1 MDILLLFLIIA
12 GAIIGVWIAW
22 GIISPHIWE
31 KPDYELKEK
40 EEKFEIRRYKDAKI
54 LSTITSGSNS
64 GFSTLASYIFG
75 KNKEKAKVAMTS
87 PVLTEMMDNKN
98 MKTVFFVPKK
108 FENKEMPTPLSD
120 DIQISTQ
127 KERDVAIIRF
137 YGLMSEKKREKYI
150 DRLLN
155 ILQKKDIQI
164 KGSAF
169 YMGYSDPFVPPPLRR
184 NEIGIELSVD

>member
-1 MDILLLFLIIA
+1 MEILLIFLIIA

-22 GIISPHIWE
+22 GIISPYIWE
-31 KPDYELKEK
+31 QPDYELKEK
-40 EEKFEIRRYKDAKI
+40 EGKFEIRRYKDAKI

-75 KNKEKAKVAMTS
+75 KEKVAMTS

-120 DIQISTQ
+120 DIQITTQ

-137 YGLMSEKKREKYI
+137 YGLMNEKKREKYI
-150 DRLLN
+150 DRLLD
-155 ILQKKDIQI
+155 ILQKKDIKI